1 MKMSTRKTII
11 INGEKVTASVGF
23 LNMLSMWADEAA
35 QSLKDKDL
43 PSLANQAEDATDE
56 IYNQLLAMGV
66 YND

>member
-23 LNMLSMWADEAA
+23 LNMLSMWANEAA

-43 PSLANQAEDATDE
+43 PSLANQAQDATDE

>member
-43 PSLANQAEDATDE
+43 PSLANQAKDATDE

>member
-11 INGEKVTASVGF
+11 IDGEKVTASVGL

-43 PSLANQAEDATDE
+43 PSLANQAKEATDE
-56 IYNQLLAMGV
+56 IYNQLLAMGA